1 MGVYRANE
9 AMFLIWV
16 WGYELC
22 GILVR
27 VYMFMILFISYITAN
42 SGASLC
48 PAKFKKRIYNR
59 ITMNFINLIAAENS
73 PPGVVTL
80 DVSWA
85 SDVLALIGILGAVA
99 TVIALWI
106 RLEVK
111 KNFNEIKAEF
121 KPNGGSSLKDQ
132 VNRLEQGHV
141 NLEDRFNSIDKK
153 VDSLDSKVDT
163 IVNFIIKTKDTE

>member
-1 MGVYRANE
+1 
-9 AMFLIWV
+9 
-16 WGYELC
+16 
-22 GILVR
+22 
-27 VYMFMILFISYITAN
+27 
-42 SGASLC
+42 
-48 PAKFKKRIYNR
+48 
-59 ITMNFINLIAAENS
+59 MNFINLIAAENS

-132 VNRLEQGHV
+132 VNRLEKGHE
-141 NLEDRFNSIDKK
+141 NLEDRFNNIDKK